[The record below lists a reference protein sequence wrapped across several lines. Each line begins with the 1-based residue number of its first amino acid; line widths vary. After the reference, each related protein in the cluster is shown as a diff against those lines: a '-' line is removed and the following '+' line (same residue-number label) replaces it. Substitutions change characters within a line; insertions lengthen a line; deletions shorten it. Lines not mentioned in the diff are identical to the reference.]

1 MYIYRPDGT
10 PVEIATGGGAGDEDT
25 AKERLTGKVLL
36 AIGDSYTRGME
47 SQFAAIASKY
57 GMVID
62 NVGYVGATICW
73 RSTDSA
79 RRIYNIVDTAVNAYT
94 NGKTVSGT
102 TYHASDVGIVTFMG
116 GANDDA
122 AVEGWIGTGPHE
134 TDKTKIYG
142 SLNHIFST
150 LQATFTGAK
159 VICISQPSFYSLTV
173 SSITTDARAQEMGF
187 DDLAES
193 QVMDDVQYS
202 NYCQGAKEKAV
213 REMAWLYGCE
223 FVDMFHDFPPV
234 NNPTNRTTYWNSDK
248 LHLTTAGYNLVA
260 NAIERKIVEVFG
272 Q

>member
-1 MYIYRPDGT
+1 MKLYKADGSFIE
-10 PVEIATGGGAGDEDT
+10 VATGGGAGDESI
-25 AKERLTGKVLL
+25 AREKLSGKVLL

-47 SQFAAIASKY
+47 SQFVALASKF
-57 GMVID
+57 GMIID

-79 RRIYNIVDTAVNAYT
+79 RRLYNIVDTAVNAYT

-159 VICISQPSFYSLTV
+159 VICISQPSFYSLEV

-260 NAIERKIVEVFG
+260 NAIDRKIVEVFG